1 MDSVIEFITG
11 KVMHTIEEQTLQS
24 IGKKYVDLAI
34 MSYKGKNKDGT
45 FKPGVWRNIRIF
57 EDDYTYKFVSQ
68 YIQKGDKVSA
78 VLDVYTTEKDEKK
91 FENYNIIR
99 INKLYL
105 DSSESGNNTQN
116 NSNTNNNKG
125 SFDASKYADD
135 DPKEEIKTPE
145 EWDTDPFANIEGDE
159 NGSDDNPLKGW

>member
-78 VLDVYTTEKDEKK
+78 VLDVYSSEKDGKN

-99 INKLYL
+99 INKMYL
-105 DSSESGNNTQN
+105 DSNNSENQNNNTSKN
-116 NSNTNNNKG
+116 DN
-125 SFDASKYADD
+125 FDASKYADD
-135 DPKEEIKTPE
+135 SPKEEIKTPE